1 MGSSPKAPKTP
12 KTPKTYEAFVE
23 RYPKIGEAWEKL
35 RAEEAAGPLDD
46 QTSRLVKLGVA
57 VGSMR
62 EGAVHSAVRKARSAG
77 ASREEIEHVIAL
89 AASTIGLPSTVAVF
103 SWARDELDT

>member
-1 MGSSPKAPKTP
+1 MGSRSKP
-12 KTPKTYEAFVE
+12 PKTYDAFVE
-23 RYPKIGEAWEKL
+23 RYPKIGQAWESI
-35 RAEEAAGPLDD
+35 RAEESAGPLEGKVA
-46 QTSRLVKLGVA
+46 RLVKLGVA

-103 SWARDELDT
+103 SWARDELDD